1 MLGIPKTTFYSWYDR
16 YRAFGKANLKDRNSH
31 PGQVWNRIPDDIR
44 ADIIDLALDKT
55 DLVSPGIG
63 RQVLLTTNSSRKP
76 FATGCSSP
84 TL

>member
-16 YRAFGKANLKDRNSH
+16 YRAFGEANFKDRNSQ

-55 DLVSPGIG
+55 DL
-63 RQVLLTTNSSRKP
+63 KP
-76 FATGCSSP
+76 RELAVRFN
-84 TL
+84 